1 MPPLNPGEQSFTPS
15 EMAAALS
22 VRIMDSM
29 KEGSG
34 AELKNLCQAYVWLS
48 AAAPVK
54 DAVLEVRFADDAEKY
69 AV

>member
-1 MPPLNPGEQSFTPS
+1 MQPLTSGEQSFTPG

-54 DAVLEVRFADDAEKY
+54 NDVLEVRFADDSEKY

>member
-1 MPPLNPGEQSFTPS
+1 MPPLKPGEQSFTPG

-22 VRIMDSM
+22 VRIMDSVE
-29 KEGSG
+29 EGSG

-54 DAVLEVRFADDAEKY
+54 DSVLEVRFADDAEKY